1 MNVDIAMGVIEEI
14 ARKLGVPAEQIVPEL
29 SKMNIAHY
37 TFMCAVMS
45 IAFLILLVGI
55 IACAKKEDDDW
66 LALSVLISCAEFF
79 VTVAAVYY
87 GHELVRWIESPQAMT
102 IGYVLQYMR

>member
-1 MNVDIAMGVIEEI
+1 MNIDIAMGVIEEI

-29 SKMNIAHY
+29 SKMNIAHH
-37 TFMCAVMS
+37 TFMCAVMA
-45 IAFLILLVGI
+45 IAFLILLAGI
-55 IACAKKEDDDW
+55 IVCVKKLDDGFEVIMF
-66 LALSVLISCAEFF
+66 LSFIAFLVIS
-79 VTVAAVYY
+79 VAVYQ

>member
-29 SKMNIAHY
+29 SKMNIVHH
-37 TFMCAVMS
+37 TFMCAAMS

-55 IACAKKEDDDW
+55 IVCAKKLDDYFE
-66 LALSVLISCAEFF
+66 LVAVLSCFAFF
-79 VTVAAVYY
+79 AIVAAVYQ
-87 GHELVRWIESPQAMT
+87 GHELVCWLESPQAMT
-102 IGYVLQYMR
+102 IEYVLQYMR

>member
-1 MNVDIAMGVIEEI
+1 MNIDIAMGVIEEI

-29 SKMNIAHY
+29 SRMNIVHH
-37 TFMCAVMS
+37 TFMCAAMS

-55 IACAKKEDDDW
+55 IVCVKKFDDCPEVS
-66 LALSVLISCAEFF
+66 ALLSCVAFF
-79 VTVAAVYY
+79 VIVAAVYY

-102 IGYVLQYMR
+102 IEYVMKYFV

>member
-14 ARKLGVPAEQIVPEL
+14 ARKLGVPAEQIVQEL
-29 SKMNIAHY
+29 SRMNIAHH

-45 IAFLILLVGI
+45 IVFLILLVGI
-55 IACAKKEDDDW
+55 IVCAKKLDDDFVVSTF
-66 LALSVLISCAEFF
+66 LSCVAFF
-79 VTVAAVYY
+79 AIVAAVYN

-102 IGYVLQYMR
+102 IEYVMKYFV

>member
-1 MNVDIAMGVIEEI
+1 MNVDIAMGVIDEI
-14 ARKLGVPAEQIVPEL
+14 ARRLGVPADQIVPEL
-29 SKMNIAHY
+29 SRMNIVHH

-45 IAFLILLVGI
+45 IVFLILLAGI
-55 IACAKKEDDDW
+55 IVCVKKLDDFDSAM
-66 LALSVLISCAEFF
+66 LLFCIAFF
-79 VTVAAVYY
+79 VIIVAVYQ

>member
-29 SKMNIAHY
+29 SRMNIAHH

-45 IAFLILLVGI
+45 IVFLILVVCI
-55 IACAKKEDDDW
+55 IVCVKKIEDFE
-66 LALSVLISCAEFF
+66 STVLLFCMAFF
-79 VTVAAVYY
+79 VIIVAVYQ

-102 IGYVLQYMR
+102 IEYVLQYMR

>member
-29 SKMNIAHY
+29 SKMNIVHH
-37 TFMCAVMS
+37 TFMCAAMS

-55 IACAKKEDDDW
+55 IVCAKKLDDYFE
-66 LALSVLISCAEFF
+66 LGAFLSCVAFF
-79 VTVAAVYY
+79 AIVAAVYQ
-87 GHELVRWIESPQAMT
+87 GHELVCWLESPQAMT
-102 IGYVLQYMR
+102 IEYVLQYMR

>member
-1 MNVDIAMGVIEEI
+1 MNIDIAMGVIEEI

-29 SKMNIAHY
+29 SKMSIAHH
-37 TFMCAVMS
+37 TFMCAAMS

-55 IACAKKEDDDW
+55 IVCVKKFDDCPEVS
-66 LALSVLISCAEFF
+66 ALLSCVAFF
-79 VTVAAVYY
+79 VIVADVYY

-102 IGYVLQYMR
+102 IEYVMKYFV

>member
-29 SKMNIAHY
+29 SRMNIVHHI
-37 TFMCAVMS
+37 FMCAVMA
-45 IAFLILLVGI
+45 IEFLILLVWI
-55 IACAKKEDDDW
+55 IVCVKQKDDYFEVI
-66 LALSVLISCAEFF
+66 AFLSFVSFF
-79 VTVAAVYY
+79 AIVAAVYQ

-102 IGYVLQYMR
+102 IEYVLQYMR

>member
-1 MNVDIAMGVIEEI
+1 MNIDIAMGVIEEI

-29 SKMNIAHY
+29 SRMNIAHH

-45 IAFLILLVGI
+45 VAFLFILVGI
-55 IACAKKEDDDW
+55 IVCVKKLDAIDCAF
-66 LALSVLISCAEFF
+66 ALFCIAF
-79 VTVAAVYY
+79 VIIIAAVYQ

-102 IGYVLQYMR
+102 IEYVLQYMR

>member
-14 ARKLGVPAEQIVPEL
+14 SRKLGVPAEQIVPEL
-29 SKMNIAHY
+29 SKMNIAHH

-45 IAFLILLVGI
+45 IVFLILLVGI
-55 IACAKKEDDDW
+55 IVCAKKLDDDFVVSTF
-66 LALSVLISCAEFF
+66 LSCVAFF
-79 VTVAAVYY
+79 VIVAAVYN

-102 IGYVLQYMR
+102 IEYVMKYFV

>member
-37 TFMCAVMS
+37 TFMCSVMS

-55 IACAKKEDDDW
+55 IACIKKGDDDL
-66 LALSVLISCAEFF
+66 LALSVLISGVEFF
-79 VTVAAVYY
+79 VIVAAVYY